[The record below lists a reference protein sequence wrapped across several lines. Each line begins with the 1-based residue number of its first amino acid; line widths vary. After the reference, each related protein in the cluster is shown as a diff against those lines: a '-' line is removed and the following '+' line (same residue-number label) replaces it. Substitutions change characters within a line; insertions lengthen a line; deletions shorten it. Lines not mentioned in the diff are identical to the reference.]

1 MNWVQHWIMFW
12 IQEESVSEQADEVVF
27 FTIVNS
33 MDNQDGSG
41 KPSAIWHKQES
52 RHTKILGHAFKIEC
66 LCAILKLAEQ
76 KRLQVYQ
83 TRSNAVILH
92 DALPVE
98 FIERALCMKTK
109 DQLLSKGKRDSK
121 TACCS

>member
-1 MNWVQHWIMFW
+1 M
-12 IQEESVSEQADEVVF
+12 F
-27 FTIVNS
+27 FTSVNS

-41 KPSAIWHKQES
+41 KPSATCHKQES
-52 RHTKILGHAFKIEC
+52 RHTKILGNAFKIRYFN
-66 LCAILKLAEQ
+66 AILKLAQ
-76 KRLQVYQ
+76 QRRLQFYQ
-83 TRSNAVILH
+83 NAVILH
-92 DALPVE
+92 DTLPVE